1 MSSRSSKYKRGF
13 LVILSILLLLNM
25 TSCSSKEQESG
36 QGREDNGGSLEGG
49 MPSDAEIEKNVSRQY
64 VYTGEIIHFT
74 EYGDRVDLHDL
85 TSKGD
90 RVFAL
95 IEVLNWNEDDES
107 TANITDPLPSEHFY
121 QVFSCLMDGSR
132 SEVSAEII
140 PEENDGFLSEI
151 RLSDTGCVAALC
163 MQNDGRG
170 MRLLFWDAF
179 NDIYWEKETDAP
191 MGSLFLQG
199 DEVIVLCED
208 NGRYYMNSYDKDGES
223 GESVEM
229 DGEIFKDSQAVYLQ
243 QDGCFLVMKTNMEG
257 VAYAQ
262 IYDPVSGLT
271 ERKTLPNILGRY
283 KLYQGTNS
291 DFLMIDTVGV
301 YSYNMGENAIVPLIT
316 YIDAYLDIMT
326 FRLARQIDETHIAG
340 CFSDGVASEALGLF
354 SREEAPEDLQVI
366 VLGAFNEYDI
376 PQDRIL
382 DFNRENNGYR
392 ITVKQY
398 LDVSDEMDA
407 YTQLNMDVLAG
418 NMPDILAIDPDLPL
432 QNFISK
438 GLLADVG
445 ELISKDQE
453 LADVAFMDNF
463 FDALRVGGV
472 LYHVVPAVEINTL
485 VAKKSIVGDRIGW
498 NAEEF
503 SEVLESL
510 PEGMEVVSEMSRYDY
525 LAGFM
530 DFCAG
535 EIIDYDLGICH
546 FDSPEFKE
554 ALEFAA
560 TLPETAEVYGNGEY
574 DVRPRVH
581 HYDSRYIE
589 NKVLLQP
596 VPITRVRDLCMWING
611 ALGADGAYVGFPSDS
626 REGGWLRIFGS
637 SFVLSSQSDHLEE
650 AWKFVKY
657 ILTEDYQSRIVDR
670 GGGLPTRK
678 DVFEDNAQ
686 DALEYEPIC
695 FINDEKIYTPALTS
709 EQLDMAVEFIEG
721 VHHQKFNDTVIMN
734 IIYEEVDAYFKGQK
748 DVEKVIEVIQNRVR
762 LYLQE
767 QL

>member
-1 MSSRSSKYKRGF
+1 MYSRTGKYKRGF
-13 LVILSILLLLNM
+13 LAILSILLLLSM
-25 TSCSSKEQESG
+25 TSCSSKGQENG
-36 QGREDNGGSLEGG
+36 QGKEDNGGSLEGG
-49 MPSDAEIEKNVSRQY
+49 ILPNAEIEKNVASQY

-74 EYGDRVDLHDL
+74 EYGDRVNLHDL

-90 RVFAL
+90 QVFAL
-95 IEVLNWNEDDES
+95 IEVLNWNEEDES

-121 QVFSCLMDGSR
+121 QVFSCLMDGSQ

-140 PEENDGFLSEI
+140 PEENDGFLLEI

-163 MQNDGRG
+163 SQNNGRG

-199 DEVIVLCED
+199 DEVTVLCEN
-208 NGRYYMNSYDKDGES
+208 NGRYYVNSYDKNGES

-257 VAYAQ
+257 VTYAQ

-271 ERKTLPNILGRY
+271 ERKNLPNVFGRY
-283 KLYQGTNS
+283 RIYQGTAS

-326 FRLARQIDETHIAG
+326 FWLARQIDETHIAG
-340 CFSDGVASEALGLF
+340 IFSDGLMGDALGLF
-354 SREEAPEDLQVI
+354 SREEAPEDLKVI
-366 VLGAFNEYDI
+366 VLGAFHEYDI

-398 LDVSDEMDA
+398 MDVSDELDA
-407 YTQLNMDVLAG
+407 YTQFNMDILAG

-432 QNFISK
+432 QNLISK

-453 LADVAFMDNF
+453 LADVEFMDNF
-463 FDALRVGGV
+463 FDALRVDGV
-472 LYHVVPAVEINTL
+472 LYHVVLSVKVNTL

-503 SEVLESL
+503 SKVLESL

-535 EIIDYDLGICH
+535 EIIDYDLGVCH
-546 FDSPEFKE
+546 FDSPEFKA

-560 TLPETAEVYGNGEY
+560 TLPETAEAYGDGEY
-574 DVRPRVH
+574 EVRPQSFS
-581 HYDSRYIE
+581 YDSRYIE

-596 VPITRVRDLCMWING
+596 VTISKVWDLCNWING
-611 ALGADGAYVGFPSDS
+611 ALGEDGAYVGFPSDS
-626 REGGWLRIFGS
+626 REGGWLQINGTC
-637 SFVLSSQSDHLEE
+637 FVLSSQSDHLEE
-650 AWKFVKY
+650 AWELVRY
-657 ILTEDYQSRIVDR
+657 ILTEDYQTWNLGRS
-670 GGGLPTRK
+670 GLPTRK
-678 DVFEDNAQ
+678 DVFEAGVQ
-686 DALEYEPIC
+686 YAAGYEGLC
-695 FINDEKIYTPALTS
+695 WVNDEKLHPPALTS

-721 VHHQKFNDTVIMN
+721 VHHQKFNDKIIMN
-734 IIYEEVDAYFKGQK
+734 IIYEEADSYFKGQK
-748 DVEKVIEVIQNRVR
+748 NVEKVMEVIQNRVR

-767 QL
+767 RL